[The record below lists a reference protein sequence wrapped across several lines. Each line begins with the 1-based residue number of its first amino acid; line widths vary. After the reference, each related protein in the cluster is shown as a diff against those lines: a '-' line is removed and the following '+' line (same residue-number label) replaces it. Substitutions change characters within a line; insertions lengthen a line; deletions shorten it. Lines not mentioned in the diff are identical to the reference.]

1 MCNIPHCCLPQ
12 ESGPCLS
19 PSVAGHPLRSAT
31 DRRFGGPLPR
41 QLANQTRVHPIPPE
55 FFTLHHAV
63 LCAYAVL
70 AAVSGCYPP
79 VWGRLPTRYSP
90 VRHSVAE
97 HSFQGNHVK
106 RFVRLACVRHAASVH
121 PEPGSNSHVKV
132 FPVQIFSG
140 FFLVF
145 TRIYCFKVLL
155 SSDRSVRL
163 SDISIRQPEISSDP
177 VLLDPLNLSRSVHCS
192 VINVLFCCP
201 PFSVT
206 ACLLYHFE
214 PVLSTTFFFFVH
226 FFQSASRSV
235 SGSQLA

>member
-1 MCNIPHCCLPQ
+1 M
-12 ESGPCLS
+12 LS
-19 PSVAGHPLRSAT
+19 ASFDLHVLGTPPAFILSQDQTLMLKFFLSRSS
-31 DRRFGGPLPR
+31 
-41 QLANQTRVHPIPPE
+41 LA
-55 FFTLHHAV
+55 
-63 LCAYAVL
+63 
-70 AAVSGCYPP
+70 
-79 VWGRLPTRYSP
+79 
-90 VRHSVAE
+90 
-97 HSFQGNHVK
+97 
-106 RFVRLACVRHAASVH
+106 
-121 PEPGSNSHVKV
+121 
-132 FPVQIFSG
+132 
-140 FFLVF
+140 FLVF

-155 SSDRSVRL
+155 SFNRSVRL

-201 PFSVT
+201 PFSAT

>member
-1 MCNIPHCCLPQ
+1 M
-12 ESGPCLS
+12 
-19 PSVAGHPLRSAT
+19 AGRPLRSAT

-90 VRHSVAE
+90 VRHSVTRQ
-97 HSFQGNHVK
+97 SFRRNQV
-106 RFVRLACVRHAASVH
+106 RCFVRLACVRHAASVH

-132 FPVQIFSG
+132 FPVQISSG

-155 SSDRSVRL
+155 SFNRSVRL
-163 SDISIRQPEISSDP
+163 SNKIY
-177 VLLDPLNLSRSVHCS
+177 L
-192 VINVLFCCP
+192 
-201 PFSVT
+201 T
-206 ACLLYHFE
+206 A
-214 PVLSTTFFFFVH
+214 
-226 FFQSASRSV
+226 
-235 SGSQLA
+235 